1 MAPSLSEVKQ
11 LIDQLASKIQ
21 APQFLLPTYGES
33 LDNAHPYV
41 EIDRSGLLFYLANE
55 RGQEVLRHIAKDIDD
70 LLYNIFKD
78 ITFSM
83 AVEYELANRVNGQD
97 FRRIC
102 FAEQEQLLDTLNSDW
117 QIRRHRELE
126 KILTD
131 HPFDDFASIRVD
143 YYKELVEHE
152 KNQGNEWLL
161 VCKKYPLPISH

>member
-1 MAPSLSEVKQ
+1 MVPSLSEVKQ
-11 LIDQLASKIQ
+11 LVNQLALKIQ

-33 LDNAHPYV
+33 LDNAHPYI

-55 RGQEVLRHIAKDIDD
+55 RGQEVLRYIAKDIDD

-83 AVEYELANRVNGQD
+83 ATKYELSNRVKGQD
-97 FRRIC
+97 FRKIL
-102 FAEQEQLLDTLNSDW
+102 FAEQERLLSILSSDW
-117 QIRRHRELE
+117 QLRRHIDI
-126 KILTD
+126 KNILLN

-143 YYKELVEHE
+143 YYKELVTHG

-161 VCKKYPLPISH
+161 ACEKYPLPINH

>member
-1 MAPSLSEVKQ
+1 MVPSLSEVKQ
-11 LIDQLASKIQ
+11 LVDQLASKIQ

-55 RGQEVLRHIAKDIDD
+55 RGQEVLRYIAKDIDD

-83 AVEYELANRVNGQD
+83 ATKYELANRVKGQD
-97 FRRIC
+97 FRRIY
-102 FAEQEQLLDTLNSDW
+102 FAEQERLLGILNSDW
-117 QIRRHRELE
+117 QLKKHQEFE
-126 KILTD
+126 KTLTD
-131 HPFDDFASIRVD
+131 NPFDDFASIRVD
-143 YYKELVEHE
+143 YYEELVAHG

-161 VCKKYPLPISH
+161 ACEKYPLPISH